1 MAVYSP
7 ALFADDDFY
16 DEYEY
21 DDTTDDL
28 SFDEFA
34 TVDSGDI
41 DVNTESVSLDYGRT
55 PVDVKHFDIA
65 GVMLGMDYDEVY
77 NLFFNRS
84 GLYAPRAKN
93 SVVYTINK
101 EWKYN
106 LDYEC
111 RQNNIFIPEKLEN
124 CI

>member
-1 MAVYSP
+1 MSLCSIVFYSP
-7 ALFADDDFY
+7 VLVADDDFY
-16 DEYEY
+16 DEYEDGGY
-21 DDTTDDL
+21 DDL

-34 TVDSGDI
+34 TVDSE
-41 DVNTESVSLDYGRT
+41 DVDMNTDSVSIDYGKT

-84 GLYAPRAKN
+84 GLYAPRKRN
-93 SVVYTINK
+93 SVIYTINK

-111 RQNNIFIPEKLEN
+111 RQNLLSR
-124 CI
+124 